1 MTKFK
6 LVSTV
11 SLPLPAQRERIYLR
25 SGKRVFDLVF
35 ALVLLPFLTP
45 VIVMLWLAVKL
56 DGGSGFFGHERLGRD
71 GHRFKCWKLRSMVP
85 NAEAVLKQYL
95 AENPEAAA
103 EWETNFKLRDDPRIT
118 RVGRF
123 LRRTSLDELPQIWNV
138 LKGEMSFVGPRPI
151 IADEVKKYGDRYR
164 TCFSIR
170 PGITGIWQIRG
181 RNATTYK
188 ARVQYDC
195 HYVENAS
202 LRLDLA
208 IMLRTAA
215 SVLRMTGQ

>member
-1 MTKFK
+1 MT
-6 LVSTV
+6 TV
-11 SLPLPAQRERIYLR
+11 NLASAISLPLPAHRRRIYLR
-25 SGKRVFDLVF
+25 NGKRVFDLVF
-35 ALVLLPFLTP
+35 AFVLLPFLIP

-56 DGGSGFFGHERLGRD
+56 DGGPGFFGHERLGRD
-71 GHRFKCWKLRSMVP
+71 GRRFKCWKLRSMVP
-85 NAEAVLKQYL
+85 NAQTVLKQYL

-103 EWETNFKLRDDPRIT
+103 EWETSFKLRNDPRIT

-151 IADEVKKYGDRYR
+151 VADEVRKYGDQYS

-188 ARVQYDC
+188 ARVQYDF
-195 HYVENAS
+195 HYVQNAS

-208 IMLRTAA
+208 IILRTAA